1 MMAARHADPPA
12 GSGDDARKRSSL
24 ALAIALGIGVLAAV
38 GFMLW
43 KRSMQTPD
51 DSAITAPAPTPPEPK
66 R

>member
-1 MMAARHADPPA
+1 MPTRPLDPETT
-12 GSGDDARKRSSL
+12 ARKRSSL
-24 ALAIALGIGVLAAV
+24 AVAIALAVGVLAAV

-51 DSAITAPAPTPPEPK
+51 DSAITAPAPQAEPK

>member
-1 MMAARHADPPA
+1 MPNRPLDPET
-12 GSGDDARKRSSL
+12 SARKRSSL
-24 ALAIALGIGVLAAV
+24 ALAIALGVGVLAAV

-51 DSAITAPAPTPPEPK
+51 DSAITAPAAQPEPK

>member
-1 MMAARHADPPA
+1 MPTRPLDPKTT
-12 GSGDDARKRSSL
+12 SGKRSSL
-24 ALAIALGIGVLAAV
+24 ALPIALGVGVLAAV

-51 DSAITAPAPTPPEPK
+51 DSAITAPATTPTPQ

>member
-1 MMAARHADPPA
+1 MPTRPLDPETT
-12 GSGDDARKRSSL
+12 ARKRSSL
-24 ALAIALGIGVLAAV
+24 AVAIALGVGVLAAV

-51 DSAITAPAPTPPEPK
+51 DSAITAPAPAPAPQPQPK

>member
-1 MMAARHADPPA
+1 MPTRPPDPETT
-12 GSGDDARKRSSL
+12 ARKRSSL

-51 DSAITAPAPTPPEPK
+51 DSAITAPAPTPETK

>member
-1 MMAARHADPPA
+1 MPTRPLDPETT
-12 GSGDDARKRSSL
+12 ARKRSSL

-51 DSAITAPAPTPPEPK
+51 DSAITAPAPTPKPEPK

>member
-1 MMAARHADPPA
+1 MPTRPLDPETT
-12 GSGDDARKRSSL
+12 ARKRSSL
-24 ALAIALGIGVLAAV
+24 AVAIALAVGVLAAV

-51 DSAITAPAPTPPEPK
+51 DSAITAPASTPEPK

>member
-1 MMAARHADPPA
+1 MPTRPLAPETT
-12 GSGDDARKRSSL
+12 ARKRSL
-24 ALAIALGIGVLAAV
+24 AVAIALGIGVLAAV

-51 DSAITAPAPTPPEPK
+51 DSAITAPAPKPEPK

>member
-1 MMAARHADPPA
+1 MPTRPLDPETT
-12 GSGDDARKRSSL
+12 ARKRSSL
-24 ALAIALGIGVLAAV
+24 AVAIALGIGVLAAV

-51 DSAITAPAPTPPEPK
+51 DSAITAPAPTPQPEPK

>member
-1 MMAARHADPPA
+1 MPPRPLDPETT
-12 GSGDDARKRSSL
+12 ARKRAL
-24 ALAIALGIGVLAAV
+24 ALAIALGVAVLAAV

-51 DSAITAPAPTPPEPK
+51 DSAITAPAPTPKAEPK